1 MVTLLFSNVA
11 VEASIAYA
19 QIHTDD
25 KVDLLL
31 WAASSPNFT
40 EHRRSHNAHSI
51 TQFPR
56 KACRNEL
63 KGNWR
68 RDCFTSRQGIN
79 FGSS

>member
-31 WAASSPNFT
+31 WASEVQHQAQTSLST
-40 EHRRSHNAHSI
+40 EEATMPTPSHNS
-51 TQFPR
+51 PGR
-56 KACRNEL
+56 LVVMN
-63 KGNWR
+63 
-68 RDCFTSRQGIN
+68 
-79 FGSS
+79 